1 MVLDASPHQS
11 SASTSS
17 RTLCPRSH
25 ARSSAHAGVR
35 AKWYTP
41 VHSAQCSV
49 DCLTNSS
56 YDRAWSHRARK
67 SSSRCCENGGA
78 ARTVPGVE
86 RELDLANFNAPLRE
100 LSHILAERHSLI
112 RRVHSLRGDA
122 AVHLHEAG
130 DGERIPGGPHH

>member
-1 MVLDASPHQS
+1 MTGPGP
-11 SASTSS
+11 TERGS
-17 RTLCPRSH
+17 R
-25 ARSSAHAGVR
+25 
-35 AKWYTP
+35 
-41 VHSAQCSV
+41 VHS
-49 DCLTNSS
+49 
-56 YDRAWSHRARK
+56 W
-67 SSSRCCENGGA
+67 CCENGAA

-130 DGERIPGGPHH
+130 DGERIPGGPHHGADAVGLIGVIEQLPGDRLPVSPS